1 MTQYVPTRK
10 LKIIEFYITNVCNL
24 TCKNCNRFNN
34 FNFRGWQ
41 KWQDYEH
48 EYAQW
53 AQNLKFDFITI
64 LGGEPLLNPTILE
77 WCQGIR
83 RLWPESSIHLVTNGY
98 HMNKVAGLY
107 ETIRDNKILLSV
119 TLHNEHE
126 ESFIYG
132 EVDKFLD
139 GGKEK
144 SRNEEKG
151 YIHFE
156 DRQLPMGVWT
166 QKDYEFVTSA
176 LYKTPDNKFSLHNSD
191 PHIAHDH
198 CTFANGKTYH
208 FVRGKLYKCGP
219 VALFPEFDSQHSLD
233 ISDSDRQ
240 LINSYEPFS
249 AEDFAQR
256 SDEILEKIDQ
266 PLPQCK
272 FCPENYETSQI
283 FATRKGSAKT
293 INIIDRS

>member
-1 MTQYVPTRK
+1 MQSAPIRK
-10 LKIIEFYITNVCNL
+10 LKLIEFYITNVCNL

-119 TLHNEHE
+119 TLHNAHE
-126 ESFIYG
+126 EEFIYG
-132 EVDKFLD
+132 EVNKFLD
-139 GGKEK
+139 GGKIK
-144 SRNEEKG
+144 SQDKEKG
-151 YIHFE
+151 CTHFM
-156 DRQLPMGVWT
+156 DRQLPTGVWT

-176 LYKTPDNKFSLHNSD
+176 LRMIPGNGFALHNSD
-191 PHIAHDH
+191 PQIAHDH
-198 CTFANGKTYH
+198 CTFANDKTYH
-208 FVRGKLYKCGP
+208 FIRGKLYKCGP
-219 VALFPEFDSQHSLD
+219 VALFPEFDSQHPLE
-233 ISDSDRQ
+233 ISHSDRQ
-240 LINSYEPFS
+240 LMNSYHPFS
-249 AEDFAQR
+249 AEDFVQR
-256 SDEILEKIDQ
+256 GDEILEKINQ

-272 FCPENYETSQI
+272 FCPENYEIAQI